1 MEFNNVAVNK
11 GSASIEINKV
21 LKNTYTLLSLTLI
34 FSAFMAW
41 VAASTGAMPMHFLP
55 MIIGFY
61 GLLFAVHKTAN
72 SVWGLFFVF
81 AFTGFLGYTL
91 GPILAMVSAVA
102 PGILMTALGG
112 TGLIFFA
119 LSGYVLVTRKDMS
132 FLTGMI
138 TAGFVVLLVAML
150 ANIFFQLPALN
161 LALSAGFMLF
171 SSAIILYQ
179 TSEIVHGGET
189 NYIRATVTLF
199 VSLYNIFIS
208 LINLL
213 MAFSGND

>member
-41 VAASTGAMPMHFLP
+41 VAALTGAMPMHFLP